1 MKKVKPYS
9 DENNTTTSVN
19 GDWKPLKPIAEGFEF
34 VGDEQ
39 YDFLG
44 FGKKSK
50 SEKAK
55 AKETRKE
62 IKDDSK
68 ARKQDRR
75 QDRKDI
81 KKEAISKGSSRRM
94 ARQIAKSQIPK
105 GKPARREAYLTL
117 VKLNFRGF
125 AYKLDAII
133 NGSNSSLI
141 NQLKSKWQKYGQWQD
156 LVDGVNIG
164 KTRKP
169 FVCGGKCRAKVLE
182 ATKSVT
188 GVEEGV
194 SIGAVLATAWGVIKS
209 LLPILN
215 QAMIGKQQRDAIDN
229 SEREGQEDF
238 DKLPPEQ
245 RQEIIDAE
253 KALDEEAKRQSN
265 EKYIWI
271 GVGVVA
277 LAGIVYLLT
286 KKKR

>member
-1 MKKVKPYS
+1 MKKVQPYS

-19 GDWKPLKPIAEGFEF
+19 GAWKPLKPIAEGFEF
-34 VGDEQ
+34 VGDDQFTE
-39 YDFLG
+39 
-44 FGKKSK
+44 FGGNKSG
-50 SEKAK
+50 KATRQQIK
-55 AKETRKE
+55 A
-62 IKDDSK
+62 DSK
-68 ARKQDRR
+68 ARKKDRR

-81 KKEAISKGSSRRM
+81 KKGAIASGSSRRM
-94 ARQIAKSQIPK
+94 ARKMARSQIPY
-105 GKPARREAYLTL
+105 GKPARREAYLLL
-117 VKLNFRGF
+117 VKINFRGL

-133 NGSNSSLI
+133 NGTNSSLL

-156 LVDGVNIG
+156 LVDAVNIG

-169 FVCGGKCRAKVLE
+169 FVCGAKCRAKVLE

-194 SIGAVLATAWGVIKS
+194 SIAATLALAWDIIKS
-209 LLPILN
+209 LLPTLN
-215 QAMIGKQQRDAIDN
+215 QAMIGKQQKDAIEA
-229 SEREGQEDF
+229 SEQEGQDDF
-238 DKLPPEQ
+238 NNLPPEQ

-253 KALDEEAKRQSN
+253 NALNDEAKRQAN

-286 KKKR
+286 KKKK